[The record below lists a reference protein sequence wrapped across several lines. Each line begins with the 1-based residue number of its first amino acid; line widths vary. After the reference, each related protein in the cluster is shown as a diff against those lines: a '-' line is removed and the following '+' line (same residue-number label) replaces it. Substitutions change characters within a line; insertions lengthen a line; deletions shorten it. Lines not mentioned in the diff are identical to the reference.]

1 MTAPLGKVF
10 MQDRNNM
17 QEGLLTPSNL
27 GEGGCFVL
35 FCLGYLKKWLH
46 CGSRGSCQL
55 PSLFPNSS
63 VCVCFFFPVLMVVV
77 VEWSCQ
83 ETAIS
88 FLLINSVPG
97 GCSLTGLASCF
108 LLFLWMAPSE
118 PPACP
123 WPGHGAAR

>member
-1 MTAPLGKVF
+1 

-17 QEGLLTPSNL
+17 QEGLLTPSTL
-27 GEGGCFVL
+27 GRGWVL
-35 FCLGYLKKWLH
+35 CVVW
-46 CGSRGSCQL
+46 SRVFEKVVALWVSRKL
-55 PSLFPNSS
+55 PAALPVSEFLC
-63 VCVCFFFPVLMVVV
+63 VCVCVFSVLVVVV

-97 GCSLTGLASCF
+97 GCSLAGLASCF
-108 LLFLWMAPSE
+108 LRLLWMAPSE

-123 WPGHGAAR
+123 WPGHDAAR

>member
-1 MTAPLGKVF
+1 MLHV
-10 MQDRNNM
+10 
-17 QEGLLTPSNL
+17 
-27 GEGGCFVL
+27 VL
-35 FCLGYLKKWLH
+35 SRYLKNWLH

-55 PSLFPNSS
+55 PCFRIPVR
-63 VCVCFFFPVLMVVV
+63 VCVCSVLVVV

-97 GCSLTGLASCF
+97 GCSLAGLASCF
-108 LLFLWMAPSE
+108 LRLLWMAPSE

-123 WPGHGAAR
+123 WPKHDAAR